1 MKENLC
7 SRFCST
13 VKLFIKEDWT
23 LDCVQCGP
31 WSMTLSICPLF
42 TRVSWNSVC
51 EAQCQQNSSLGWGSN
66 LPVRILFINIFITK
80 CHISY
85 YQCCGSKSNLDPNS
99 ATNFLWIQI
108 SFPNTDPFQIHM
120 IKTSK
125 KIDWLS
131 SHTIFSVKFFVQWII
146 CFLNFFQQF

>member
-7 SRFCST
+7 SWYCSS

-23 LDCVQCGP
+23 LDRVQCGP

-80 CHISY
+80 CHIRY

-131 SHTIFSVKFFVQWII
+131 SHTIISVKFFVQWII